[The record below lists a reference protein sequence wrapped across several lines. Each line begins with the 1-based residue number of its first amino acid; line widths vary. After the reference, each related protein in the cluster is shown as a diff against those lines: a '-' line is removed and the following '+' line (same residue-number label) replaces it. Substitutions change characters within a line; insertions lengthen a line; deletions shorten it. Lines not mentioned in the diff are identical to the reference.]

1 MTQTQPQRDAGEP
14 GRGLLARFARDTRG
28 GFATMLAVA
37 AIPLIAMAGVGV
49 DVARVLSARTDLQ
62 ASTDNAALA
71 LARAPFSGQTTNSGA
86 SGACPGGA
94 PSNSNAAPTSF
105 QTQACNWVLTN
116 FNRSDASNLVVTP
129 TSSASQVAVGGAV
142 DVTTTLSGIIG
153 VRTIHV
159 AVNSVVN
166 RSLTQVELALVL
178 DNTGS
183 MNESD
188 GSGSTKDATL
198 KSAAKTLVD
207 TLSASAI
214 ASGQAN
220 SFKVAMVPFATYVN
234 IKNLAPNLS
243 PGNPT
248 TYPSW
253 MPGVSAYDNDVFGGA
268 VNRFSLLASLQTGW
282 AGCVESRPMPY
293 DAQDTAPTLGAPKTL
308 FVPYFA
314 PDEPDTTLIY
324 SGNGRTYDAYY
335 NNYLAD
341 GAGNVSTK
349 QKMANVLKY
358 VGPLK
363 PAGASGNASIWE
375 STYPTN
381 TRGPNKDCA
390 NVPLVPLTT
399 DYASVQNAIAAL
411 SPAGNTHIPFGM
423 AWGWYMLSPNMPFG
437 ATTAYNTPN
446 LYKIVVLVTDGNN
459 TYNQANDCGG
469 NLRCNDEA
477 DKNLKSFQDPNDNNG
492 WYNDGFYTGYG
503 YPWQQRITSS
513 ASARLD
519 AGMNTRLS
527 ALCANMQTAGVILY
541 TVPLLVTDAPTKAI
555 LQTCASPSNVGPQ
568 GNKYLEA
575 QTGSDLTAAFSNIAG
590 QISALR
596 IAR

>member
-1 MTQTQPQRDAGEP
+1 MTTSQTQRGGRRP
-14 GRGLLARFARDTRG
+14 GGLLARFARDTRG

-86 SGACPGGA
+86 SGACPGGTPA
-94 PSNSNAAPTSF
+94 NSNATPTTF
-105 QTQACNWVLTN
+105 QAQACNWVLTN
-116 FNRSDASNLVVTP
+116 FNRTDASNLVVTP
-129 TSSASQVAVGGAV
+129 TSTASQVTVGGAV

-153 VRTIHV
+153 FHTIHV

-198 KSAAKTLVD
+198 KSAAKTLID

-234 IKNLAPNLS
+234 IKNLAPNLNV
-243 PGNPT
+243 GNPT

-253 MPGVSAYDNDVFGGA
+253 MPGNSLYANDVFSPA
-268 VNRFSLLASLQTGW
+268 VNRFALFSSLQTTWG
-282 AGCVESRPMPY
+282 GCVESRPMPY
-293 DAQDTAPTLGAPKTL
+293 DAQDTAPSLAAPGTQ

-314 PDEPDTTLIY
+314 PDEPDNTLIY
-324 SGNGRTYDAYY
+324 GGKAYDVFY
-335 NNYLAD
+335 NNYLPD
-341 GAGNVSTK
+341 GVTNVSTK
-349 QKMANVLKY
+349 QKMANVVKY
-358 VGPLK
+358 LGPLK
-363 PAGASGNASIWE
+363 PAGASGNPSIWE
-375 STYPTN
+375 TNYPTN

-399 DYASVQNAIAAL
+399 DYTSVENAIAAL
-411 SPAGNTHIPFGM
+411 SPNGNTHIPFGM

-459 TYNQANDCGG
+459 TYNQGTDCGSS
-469 NLRCNDEA
+469 LRCNDEV
-477 DKNLKSFQDPNDNNG
+477 NNSLQSVQDPKDG
-492 WYNDGFYTGYG
+492 GAWYNDGFYTGYG

-519 AGMNTRLS
+519 SAMNTRLP

-555 LQTCASPSNVGPQ
+555 LQGCASPSNVGPQ
-568 GNKYLEA
+568 GNKYLDA
-575 QTGSDLTAAFSNIAG
+575 QTGADLTAAFSNIAG

>member
-1 MTQTQPQRDAGEP
+1 MMTDTQTRRRDGAP

-62 ASTDNAALA
+62 AATDNAALA
-71 LARAPFSGQTTNSGA
+71 LARAPFSTQQTGSGVQA
-86 SGACPGGA
+86 ACPTSA
-94 PSNSNAAPTSF
+94 SNL
-105 QTQACNWVLTN
+105 QTQACNWVTTN
-116 FNRSDASNLVVTP
+116 FIRSDTSNLKVTP
-129 TSSASQVAVGGAV
+129 TSTAALVTVLGDV

-153 VRTIHV
+153 FRTIHV
-159 AVNSVVN
+159 EVNSVVN

-183 MNESD
+183 MNDSD
-188 GSGSTKDATL
+188 GSGSTKAATL
-198 KSAAKTLVD
+198 KNAANALIN
-207 TLSASAI
+207 TLSASAV

-234 IKNLAPNLS
+234 IKNLAPNLTV
-243 PGNPT
+243 GNPAS
-248 TYPSW
+248 YPSW
-253 MPGVSAYDNDVFGGA
+253 MPGNSLYSNDVFGSA
-268 VNRFSLLASLQTGW
+268 VNRFTLLAGLRTTWG
-282 AGCVESRPMPY
+282 GCVESRPMPY
-293 DAQDTAPTLGAPKTL
+293 DVQDTAPSLGAIGTQ

-314 PDEPDTTLIY
+314 PDESDSTFTF
-324 SGNGRTYDAYY
+324 NGRTYDSYY
-335 NNYLAD
+335 NNYLND
-341 GAGNVSTK
+341 GVTNIST
-349 QKMANVLKY
+349 QNKMKNILKY
-358 VGPLK
+358 SSTLSTSGV
-363 PAGASGNASIWE
+363 SGNASVWE
-375 STYPTN
+375 ALGYAAN

-399 DYASVQNAIAAL
+399 DYNSVESAINAL

-437 ATTAYNTPN
+437 STTAYTTPN

-459 TYNQANDCGG
+459 TYNQATDCASSNLP
-469 NLRCNDEA
+469 NLRCNDEV
-477 DKNLKSFQDPNDNNG
+477 NNG
-492 WYNDGFYTGYG
+492 LQSVQDANDGGAWYNDGFYTGYG

-513 ASARLD
+513 SSARLD
-519 AGMNTRLS
+519 AAMNTRLA
-527 ALCANMQTAGVILY
+527 ALCTNMQNAKVILY
-541 TVPLLVTDAPTKAI
+541 TVPLLVTDAPTKAL
-555 LQTCASPSNVGPQ
+555 LQGCASPATTAPQ

-575 QTGSDLTAAFSNIAG
+575 QTGADLTAAFSNIAG

-596 IAR
+596 IAK